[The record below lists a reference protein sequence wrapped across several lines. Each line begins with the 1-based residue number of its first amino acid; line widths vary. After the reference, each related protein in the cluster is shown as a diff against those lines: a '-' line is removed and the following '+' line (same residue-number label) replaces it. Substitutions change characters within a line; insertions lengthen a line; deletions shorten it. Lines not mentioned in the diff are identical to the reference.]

1 MSVTD
6 HEMPAVPADEAVDE
20 AAMQDWAELLVERA
34 RSEGVELGGIE
45 ILAKCQRSG
54 HVLLCIAVLPTLFP
68 TSVWLSPCQLAAA

>member
-20 AAMQDWAELLVERA
+20 AAMQDWAELLVERV

-45 ILAKCQRSG
+45 PPSAGRCLTVIRPFPVCGVDGSCVAGSG
-54 HVLLCIAVLPTLFP
+54 GPR
-68 TSVWLSPCQLAAA
+68 